1 MQLGY
6 LKVEI
11 TSAYQ
16 AVPVTGAV
24 VTLSLRDGTV
34 FYRVT
39 DASGRTERIAVPCPD
54 AELSLDE
61 TYEGEVYALCDVTV
75 SADRF
80 APLTILGAQVFAG
93 QEAILPITMQ
103 PNAIGSSFAYMN
115 RGATYR
121 IPATTLN
128 DRTGTGQDPG
138 APQVLPRV
146 VVPDYITVHLGRPT
160 VWAQNV
166 TETFANYIK
175 NVCSSEI
182 YPTWPES
189 AIRANIY
196 CQVSLA
202 LNRIFTEW
210 YPSRGYDFDITNSTQ
225 FDQYYVKGRNIY
237 TNISRLVDELFDN
250 YIRRENFV
258 EPLFS
263 SYCNGTTATCSGL
276 SQWGS
281 ENLAARGFTPYQILT
296 YYYGNNIVIDQAPQ
310 AAGAIA
316 SWPGYALR
324 RGDRGEN
331 VRIIQRQLLRIRRN
345 YPLIPDLG
353 TADGVFGARTEEAVR
368 VFQRIF
374 NLAQDGVVGKATWY
388 KISYIYVAVTQI
400 AELTSEGITQ
410 TPTIPATRPT
420 SVLRRGSSGSDVRLA
435 QFLLNLASAFYGGNS
450 PIAVDGSFGPATEA
464 AVREFQANRSI
475 AVDGVI
481 GGVTWGNLLNV
492 YYSVQNTIT
501 GSNPAYPGTPL
512 RMGSSGSSVQLVQR
526 YLNVI
531 ASFYSGITPVSI
543 DGRFGPATAASV
555 RQFQSL
561 FGITA
566 DGVVGPV
573 TWNRLVSVYNSLTG
587 IVTTNVPFGGSVLRY
602 GMSSEDVRELQ
613 RYLAVIHSAEKS
625 LCYPET
631 HGRFGESTRAA
642 VHALQQQGSLPITG
656 EVDER
661 TWKELLRRYDLA
673 LGRTPQQSGCDPCP
687 CHCISDSCEPVPQP
701 CGSMTR
707 LEETQPNEQEE
718 VQKEGCALSLQEN
731 AVQSEAETEM
741 EDENM
746 CSNQSEQLNYGVS
759 AAQSSLPAYR
769 STLRRGSSGPEV
781 VRLQLELNEVARAYP
796 SIGQLS
802 ADGKFGAKTEAAVA
816 QFQRIFGLSDDGVA
830 GSRTFSRLAQKLAD
844 VRSRRPPTETP
855 VYPGTALRRGSR
867 GEWVRMVQRY
877 LNRTAAYYPSIGTLQ
892 EDGIYGAATE
902 AAARRFQTLFS
913 LSADGVVG
921 YNTFTKLREIY
932 NELVTRP

>member
-1 MQLGY
+1 MQTGY

-16 AVPVTGAV
+16 AIPVAGAV

-39 DASGRTERIAVPCPD
+39 DASGQTERIAVPCPD

-61 TYEGEVYALCDVTV
+61 YYEGEVYALCDVTV

-80 APLTILGAQVFAG
+80 APLTILGVQVFAA

-160 VWAQNV
+160 AWAQNV

-182 YPTWPES
+182 YPTWPET

-281 ENLAARGFTPYQILT
+281 ENLASRGFTPYQILT
-296 YYYGNNIVIDQAPQ
+296 YYYGNDIVIDQAPQ

-331 VRIIQRQLLRIRRN
+331 VRVIQQQLLRIRRN

-353 TADGVFGARTEEAVR
+353 TADGIFGARTEEAVR
-368 VFQRIF
+368 VFQSIF

-420 SVLRRGSSGSDVRLA
+420 TVLRRGSSGSDVRLA

-450 PIAVDGSFGPATEA
+450 PIVVDGSFGPATEA

-475 AVDGVI
+475 TVDGVI

-512 RMGSSGSSVQLVQR
+512 RVGSSGSSVQLVQR

-531 ASFYSGITPVSI
+531 ASFYSGITPVAI
-543 DGRFGPATAASV
+543 DGRFGNATAASV
-555 RQFQSL
+555 RQFQSM
-561 FGITA
+561 FGISA

-587 IVTTNVPFGGSVLRY
+587 IVTTNVPFGGVLRY

-631 HGRFGESTRAA
+631 HGRYGENTRAA
-642 VHALQQQGSLPITG
+642 VRALQQQGSLPITG

-673 LGRTPQQSGCDPCP
+673 LGRTPQQNEPCP
-687 CHCISDSCEPVPQP
+687 PVCCLLQP
-701 CGSMTR
+701 MQAEAQESGQA
-707 LEETQPNEQEE
+707 EESSLPLPEQ
-718 VQKEGCALSLQEN
+718 
-731 AVQSEAETEM
+731 AVQSEAENETE
-741 EDENM
+741 EENM
-746 CSNQSEQLNYGVS
+746 CSKQQEENLTY
-759 AAQSSLPAYR
+759 AAATAETAY
-769 STLRRGSSGPEV
+769 SKTLRRGSSGPEV
-781 VRLQLELNEVARAYP
+781 VRLQRELNEVAWTYP
-796 SIGQLS
+796 SIGQLN

-830 GSRTFSRLAQKLAD
+830 GSRTFARLSQKLAD
-844 VRSRRPPTETP
+844 VRSRRPATETP
-855 VYPGTALRRGSR
+855 VYPGTALRRLRRS
-867 GEWVRMVQRY
+867 EWVRMVQRY
-877 LNRTAAYYPSIGTLQ
+877 LNRVAA
-892 EDGIYGAATE
+892 
-902 AAARRFQTLFS
+902 
-913 LSADGVVG
+913 
-921 YNTFTKLREIY
+921 
-932 NELVTRP
+932 